1 MAGATRIRSWGS
13 WLPDMSAAVSRFP
26 LAVLLAGFLTA
37 YKLWA
42 DSPSEADEK
51 ILGTL
56 AASFLWVVAVDLL
69 VEAQG
74 LTQRAR
80 IAGWIAGIVVIALLF
95 HFRWETWLFPPLLF
109 GSLLFAVGLAG
120 QLRRGE
126 RNAAFWLFNHRL
138 WLAAAL
144 GLLGAVLFGG
154 GLSIILETLNFLF
167 GLELPEKW
175 HERIW
180 TVALGFL
187 APVSWLAL
195 APRNFTDRVS
205 GEETE
210 FTTRAVATIVRF
222 VLVPLLLVYT
232 AILYAYALKIG
243 LAGTLPKGT
252 LGSLVVG
259 YLLAGA
265 ATLLLAYPI
274 RDSGGVLVRL
284 FWRYWVWL
292 SILPVLLLFPS
303 RSIPA
308 SPPTASPSR
317 VTRLCSSAFGR

>member
-167 GLELPEKW
+167 GLELPE
-175 HERIW
+175 
-180 TVALGFL
+180 
-187 APVSWLAL
+187 
-195 APRNFTDRVS
+195 
-205 GEETE
+205 
-210 FTTRAVATIVRF
+210 
-222 VLVPLLLVYT
+222 
-232 AILYAYALKIG
+232 
-243 LAGTLPKGT
+243 
-252 LGSLVVG
+252 
-259 YLLAGA
+259 
-265 ATLLLAYPI
+265 
-274 RDSGGVLVRL
+274 
-284 FWRYWVWL
+284 
-292 SILPVLLLFPS
+292 
-303 RSIPA
+303 
-308 SPPTASPSR
+308 
-317 VTRLCSSAFGR
+317 